1 MYRKPRI
8 LGIAPYEGLVSLM
21 NQYGKHRQDIQLT
34 VVYGNLEEGAAIA
47 KERHDRPRCSHPGY

>member
-47 KERHDRPRCSHPGY
+47 KER